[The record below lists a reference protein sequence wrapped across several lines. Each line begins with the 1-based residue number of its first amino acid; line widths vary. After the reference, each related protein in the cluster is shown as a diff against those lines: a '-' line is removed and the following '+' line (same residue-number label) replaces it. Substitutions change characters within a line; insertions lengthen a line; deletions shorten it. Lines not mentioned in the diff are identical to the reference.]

1 MSDHTNIRQFAA
13 FVNVENKNK
22 FWVNQ
27 HWVWDEDCP
36 GLFRYDTKE
45 DKERVND
52 VAQSYLNNWDMNK
65 IELVIMEVK
74 TRKEM
79 LLTKNISIEEDEI
92 VPEIPT
98 KIKKKKKE
106 EPLEIKTPDDILLSN
121 IISDIPVKKTRGR
134 PRKNAIMSS

>member
-79 LLTKNISIEEDEI
+79 LLTKKISTEEDQI
-92 VPEIPT
+92 IPEIPT
-98 KIKKKKKE
+98 KNEKKKKE
-106 EPLEIKTPDDILLSN
+106 EFLEIKTPDDILLSN

-134 PRKNAIMSS
+134 PKKNAIMGL